1 MSVIMYGKDTTNKQ
15 SNKAESVKDFAKAMR
30 KPSRKKHFG
39 KHLAYQLFYQNPKSI
54 NRKAYQRSIYCSE
67 SLIPDKEKGTL
78 ITKRC
83 RCRWCPTCASIQT
96 AQFIAGYAPQLNELD
111 DLWFVTLTRPTVTA
125 EELEEQIKTFQKH
138 WHTITTDLYWRKNKP
153 KGLRKM
159 ECTIRPNSMYHY
171 HFHIIIKGKE
181 NAEWIQKKWLYLNP
195 ESNGLAQ
202 DIRPIKQGQYIEVFK
217 YFTKLLV
224 KDEKG
229 KRYIDFKRLDFVF
242 QTIKGRRIYQP
253 FGGLKKVEEDIDDKR
268 LLAENVPIE
277 YLRLWKWMN
286 YVGYVDENTGEVL
299 TGDWLLPEW
308 VQELTGTI
316 PVNEEESK

>member
-1 MSVIMYGKDTTNKQ
+1 MSDKDNKFVAQATTTTDTQRVTETK
-15 SNKAESVKDFAKAMR
+15 KDFPKLMR

-39 KHLAYQLFYQNPKSI
+39 QHIAFQLYYQNPKST

-67 SLIPDKEKGTL
+67 ELVPTSNGTL

-111 DLWFVTLTRPTVTA
+111 DLWFVTLTRPTVDA
-125 EELEEQIKTFQKH
+125 EGLKGQMDVFQER
-138 WHTITTDLYWRKNKP
+138 WRAITKDKYWRKNKP

-159 ECTIRPNSMYHY
+159 ECTIRPEGKYHY
-171 HFHIIIKGKE
+171 HFHIIIQGRE

-195 ESNGLAQ
+195 DSHGLAQ
-202 DIRPIKQGQYIEVFK
+202 DIRPIKKGEYIEVFK
-217 YFTKLLV
+217 YFTKLLI

-229 KRYIDFKRLDFVF
+229 KRYIDFVRLNFIF
-242 QTIKGRRIYQP
+242 ETIKGKRVYQP
-253 FGGLKKVEEDIDDKR
+253 FGGLKKVEEEIDDNR
-268 LLAENVPIE
+268 LMATDVPIQ
-277 YLRLWKWMN
+277 YLRLWKWMT
-286 YVGYVDENTGEVL
+286 YVGYVDEQTGEIL

-308 VQELTGTI
+308 VQELTGEI
-316 PVNEEESK
+316 NDKKI